1 MLSLAHDFRVMRADR
16 GFWCLPEAD
25 IGIPFT
31 RGMSA
36 LIQARL
42 APQTAHEAMVTGRR
56 YTGEQALAAGN
67 AEAAIDAWLAESG
80 EHAAAERFDA
90 ALDASRRAPPLLTA
104 RLFQVLA
111 LAQLGRAEDAAAG
124 RDAKQVGAAARSLRL
139 NAIDVDAEA
148 RRAGLDVCGQERTGL
163 AAADAIVTPAY
174 AQRLADAHAYYVGAL
189 AALRRRYLLSGR
201 PLGRFRYWQGV
212 ELLTDRVAR
221 RLESEAPTRLEDQ
234 IVAHFEE
241 IEQLREQAEWL
252 VSTVTGEPAVQDDPV
267 TIPQARRQV
276 EKVRRSGFALLKAT
290 GPPGEELIGAVRN
303 AARR

>member
-1 MLSLAHDFRVMRADR
+1 MRRLALLLAALALAGCGESTEEALDRWRAD
-16 GFWCLPEAD
+16 AD
-25 IGIPFT
+25 AICARAERTIRAQEPA
-31 RGMSA
+31 RSIADLERAMVRA
-36 LIQARL
+36 AEEARL
-42 APQTAHEAMVTGRR
+42 AMRDIRAIALPDEAHEKVRPFLNAM
-56 YTGEQALAAGN
+56 ALV
-67 AEAAIDAWLAESG
+67 
-80 EHAAAERFDA
+80 ERD
-90 ALDASRRAPPLLTA
+90 
-104 RLFQVLA
+104 
-111 LAQLGRAEDAAAG
+111 LGRAEDAAAA
-124 RDAKQVGAAARSLRL
+124 RDAKEVGAAARSMRL

-221 RLESEAPTRLEDQ
+221 RLESEAPTRLEDR

-241 IEQLREQAEWL
+241 IDQLRQQAEWL